1 LKTTDFQFRLP
12 PSLVPDTPCE
22 LRGERRERARL
33 CVIDRARGRVEHAR
47 FDRLGQYLRPGD
59 VLVVN
64 DSLVVHD
71 QLKGATSRGP
81 VALILFGHHADGWHA
96 MVRPSTRARRGLV
109 VRVGG
114 EGRDAPLRA
123 VLVRRTQNDLW
134 LVRFEHEGDF
144 HELLA
149 RHGER
154 NTPPLRRLQKRME
167 TYHNVYARV
176 PGSLEIPSA
185 GLHFTARLLERL
197 EEAGVSVVPVTLH
210 IGLSELYVFRH
221 ISARRVEDHRVP
233 AEWYR
238 VKRESARRINRA
250 RREGRRIVAVGTTV
264 VRTLETVAR
273 EGRGGGARVEA
284 GEGWTDLYI
293 HPGHRYRLVDAMLTN
308 LHQPRSSH
316 LMLVAAFAG
325 RELTLEAYRE
335 VVRARYRFDLFG
347 DSMLIV

>member
-1 LKTTDFQFRLP
+1 MKTAEFQFHLP
-12 PSLVPDTPCE
+12 PRLIPETPCE

-33 CVIDRARGRVEHAR
+33 AVLDRSAGRVIHSR
-47 FDRLGQYLRPGD
+47 FDRLGQHLRPGD

-71 QLKGATSRGP
+71 QLKGESSRGA
-81 VALILFGHHADGWHA
+81 VTLVLFGHHADGWHA
-96 MVRPSTRARRGLV
+96 LVRPSTTARRGLV

-114 EGRDAPLRA
+114 GDELRA
-123 VLVRRTQNDLW
+123 RLVKPTINDMW
-134 LVRFEHEGDF
+134 LVRFEHEGRF

-149 RHGER
+149 RYGER
-154 NTPPLRRLQKRME
+154 NVPALRRLRSRLE

-185 GLHFTARLLERL
+185 GLHFTGPLLRRLERG
-197 EEAGVSVVPVTLH
+197 GVSVVPITLH
-210 IGLSELYVFRH
+210 IGLSELYVYRH
-221 ISARRVEDHRVP
+221 IRATRVEDHRVP

-238 VKRESARRINRA
+238 VRREAARAINRA
-250 RREGRRIVAVGTTV
+250 RREGRRVVAVGTTA
-264 VRTLETVAR
+264 VRTLETAAR
-273 EGRGGGARVEA
+273 EGRGGARVEA
-284 GEGWTDLYI
+284 GEGWTKLYI
-293 HPGHRYRLVDAMLTN
+293 RPGHRYRVVDAMLTN

-325 RELTLEAYRE
+325 KDLTLEAYRE
-335 VVRARYRFDLFG
+335 VVNAGYRFDLFG